1 MNRIEFHKLFKCTG
15 PAILPVIHV
24 LDNQQTERN
33 VRIAIEEGAQGV
45 FLINHDFAYV
55 QMLPIIEHIRQRFP
69 QLWLGVNFLAVT
81 GKEAFPVL
89 AQLARQGIVVDA
101 YWGDDARIDE
111 RSAHEQQTEAE
122 EIVRVKVESGWNG
135 LYFGGTAFKKQR
147 PVEPADYSQAA
158 TLASE
163 CMDVVTTSGVAT
175 GAAAGVDKIDQ
186 FRTGCDTAALAL
198 ASGVTPANAHL
209 YCDKVDAFLVATG
222 INKADDF
229 YNIDRTKLRQL
240 LTISRQSAGAER
252 WYLRNMA
259 PNLKGDKFAWLDP
272 SAMYINARSFHALI
286 NDLSEPFADCRI
298 DVVAGIDAM
307 GFVLG
312 SALATKLGKGFL
324 PVRKAGKIPVETD
337 SVSFVN
343 YSKREQQMEL
353 RLPAFAPGTRVLLVD
368 QWIET
373 GGTMQ
378 AAIELVE
385 RQQGVVAGIATVC
398 IEENPATRRL
408 REKYRCVT
416 AVLPRSA
423 IQTQCNQQTLASF
436 ADFSPDMVFPDLND
450 S

>member
-1 MNRIEFHKLFKCTG
+1 MNRTEFHKLFKCIG
-15 PAILPVIHV
+15 PAVLPVIHV

-33 VRIAIEEGAQGV
+33 VRIAVEEGAQGV
-45 FLINHDFAYV
+45 FLINHDFDYE
-55 QMLPIIEHIRQRFP
+55 QMLPIIAHVRQRFP
-69 QLWLGVNFLAVT
+69 HLWLGVNFLAVT
-81 GKEAFPVL
+81 GKDAFPVL
-89 AQLARQGIVVDA
+89 AQLAEQGIVVDA

-111 RSAHEQQTEAE
+111 KSDSEQQTEAA
-122 EIVRVKVESGWNG
+122 EIAQIKAEGGWNG

-147 PVEPADYSQAA
+147 PVASADYAQAA
-158 TLASE
+158 TLASQY
-163 CMDVVTTSGVAT
+163 MDVVTTSGIAT
-175 GAAAGVDKIDQ
+175 GEAADSDKIDQ
-186 FRTGCDTAALAL
+186 FRSGCGDGVLAL

-209 YCDKVDAFLVATG
+209 YGDKVDAFLVATG
-222 INKADDF
+222 INKASDF
-229 YNIDRTKLRQL
+229 YNIDAAKLRKL
-240 LTISRQSAGAER
+240 LTISRQSSGSER

-286 NDLSEPFADCRI
+286 DDLSQSFVGGEV

-353 RLPAFAPGTRVLLVD
+353 RKPAFALGTRVLLVD

-378 AAIELVE
+378 AAIDLVE

-398 IEENPATRRL
+398 IEENPATQRL
-408 REKYRCVT
+408 REKYYCVT
-416 AVLPRSA
+416 AVLPHSTVQA
-423 IQTQCNQQTLASF
+423 QCNQQTLASF
-436 ADFSPDMVFPDLND
+436 ADFSPERVFPDI
-450 S
+450 